1 MERFRN
7 NGVNQGTH
15 KLNPMSVMNGNKMID
30 QLTESLVVTL
40 SDVQQGGPWELRICI
55 AVCIIM
61 RSSYEVEV
69 TPAHAKS
76 ARPSMRPAISRIDC
90 VLLSTIELSQ
100 STA

>member
-30 QLTESLVVTL
+30 QLIESLVVTL
-40 SDVQQGGPWELRICI
+40 SDVQQGEPWELRICI

-69 TPAHAKS
+69 TPAHANS
-76 ARPSMRPAISRIDC
+76 ARPSMRPAISRIDR